1 MHTQKTGISK
11 MAVNT
16 FRQIDAV
23 FTIICIAVAIFF
35 TAHCIYQYCKNE
47 DSSVVTFSEYHSGQD
62 TIYPGLTL
70 CFRQYYRKETFS
82 DKNEKDAYLNRYL
95 EGKTLFKNNRERKR
109 IADRFNRGRKKGK
122 QANQEEVIKSIKR
135 KFEDLYHNNTAIII
149 EDYLLFG
156 LTKYSNAG
164 MAVYEFP
171 KNARWKMS
179 NVGEQIFEKQGNEG
193 WKPLYYPSPSD
204 IFKRCW
210 TFEIPF
216 DAGKKIEG
224 FGVMFNKSIFYE
236 GSVNKDF
243 EIRFSYPKQQWTAHT
258 RVEQVHESGHIRGN
272 RNAATSNDIK

>member
-1 MHTQKTGISK
+1 

-82 DKNEKDAYLNRYL
+82 DKNEKDTYLNRYL

-135 KFEDLYHNNTAIII
+135 KFEDLYHNNTAINI

-179 NVGEQIFEKQGNEG
+179 NVGEQILKNKAMKDGN
-193 WKPLYYPSPSD
+193 LY
-204 IFKRCW
+204 I
-210 TFEIPF
+210 I
-216 DAGKKIEG
+216 
-224 FGVMFNKSIFYE
+224 
-236 GSVNKDF
+236 
-243 EIRFSYPKQQWTAHT
+243 
-258 RVEQVHESGHIRGN
+258 QVHRIYSSDVGLLRYLSMQGRKLRDLVLCSTN
-272 RNAATSNDIK
+272 QFFMKVNALLIKILRLG